1 MVGKNFEIRS
11 TRADELSHVS
21 FPVSGRHTRTAHCG
35 AAITWDARA
44 TGKPLCP
51 ECAVAR
57 DEVLRMPWWRRV
69 EWRKVLGFGTPDPGD
84 SRVKH
89 FCMTWFANL
98 VFLVV
103 MPLIVVLTL
112 LGILVLIDLLVFG
125 FQITPQVLWK
135 YWLSD

>member
-1 MVGKNFEIRS
+1 MFGSNFEIRS
-11 TRADELSHVS
+11 AKGDEMSHVS
-21 FPVSGRHTRTAHCG
+21 FPGDRGHTRTAHCG

-69 EWRKVLGFGTPDPGD
+69 AWRKVLALGTPDPGV

-89 FCMTWFANL
+89 FCMTWFAYL
-98 VFLVV
+98 FWLLA
-103 MPLIVVLTL
+103 MTLIIGLTL

-125 FQITPQVLWK
+125 FQLTPQILWN